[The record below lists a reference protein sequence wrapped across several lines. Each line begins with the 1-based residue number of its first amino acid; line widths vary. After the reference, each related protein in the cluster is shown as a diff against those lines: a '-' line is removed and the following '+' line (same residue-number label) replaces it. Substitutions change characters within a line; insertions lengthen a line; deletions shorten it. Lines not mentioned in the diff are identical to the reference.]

1 MSPFKTIGVV
11 LALIILLL
19 FYGSVY
25 RVFEGQ
31 KALVLRLGKIERTYN
46 GEPLIVGPGLHFK
59 LPIINQVRKFD
70 VRLQTLTVQSSRI
83 LTEEQKYVL
92 VDYYIKWRVENLGLY
107 YQRTGGDSFRAQ
119 TLLEQQVNDALRAA
133 FGQRTIT
140 EMVSGERLNVMALL
154 KDSANATAKNL
165 GIWVAD
171 VRIKT
176 IDLPKEVS
184 ETVYGRMRTKREQVA
199 TQYRSNGRAKAE
211 AIQAAADA
219 KAVIAVAE
227 AKAKAAN
234 LRAEGVAL
242 ASTIYA
248 EAYQR
253 DSEFYAFYRSLDA
266 YKKAFNNKN
275 DILILTPG
283 NEFFKYFNMMPVVSA
298 K

>member
-1 MSPFKTIGVV
+1 MNPIKTIGVV

-19 FYGSVY
+19 VYGSVY
-25 RVFEGQ
+25 TVTEGQ
-31 KALVLRLGKIERTYN
+31 KALVLRLGKIERTSN
-46 GEPLIVGPGLHFK
+46 GAPLIVGSGLHFK
-59 LPIINQVRKFD
+59 WPIINQVRKFD

-83 LTEEQKYVL
+83 LTAEQKYVL
-92 VDYYIKWRVENLGLY
+92 VDYYIKWRVEDLGLY

-184 ETVYGRMRTKREQVA
+184 GTVYSRMRTKREQVA
-199 TQYRSNGRAKAE
+199 TQYRSDGRAKAE

-234 LRAEGVAL
+234 LRAEGVAQ
-242 ASTIYA
+242 ASIIYA
-248 EAYQR
+248 QAYQR
-253 DSEFYAFYRSLDA
+253 DSEFYVFYRSLDA
-266 YKKAFNNKN
+266 YKTAFNNKN
-275 DILILTPG
+275 DILILTPE
-283 NEFFKYFNMMPVVSA
+283 NEFFKYFNMMPAVSA